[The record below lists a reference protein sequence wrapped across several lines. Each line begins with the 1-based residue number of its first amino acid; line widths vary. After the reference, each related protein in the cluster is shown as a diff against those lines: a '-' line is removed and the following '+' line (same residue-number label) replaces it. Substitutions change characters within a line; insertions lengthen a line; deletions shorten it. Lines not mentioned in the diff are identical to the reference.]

1 MFTNQGSERGRFS
14 MKVVL
19 MIIAITLIMATI
31 IVITTSGKYVWI
43 NHLWWPYNN
52 IKEFIRCAISFDH
65 MGKQVLK

>member
-1 MFTNQGSERGRFS
+1 M
-14 MKVVL
+14 L

-31 IVITTSGKYVWI
+31 IVITTSGKNVWI